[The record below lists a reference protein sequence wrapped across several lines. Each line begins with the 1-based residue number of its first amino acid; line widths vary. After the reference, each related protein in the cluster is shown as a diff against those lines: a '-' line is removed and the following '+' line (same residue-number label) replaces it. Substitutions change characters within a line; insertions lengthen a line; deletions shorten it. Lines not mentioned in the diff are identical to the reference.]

1 MIVAEVASVSDS
13 LSSFIFTILRRS
25 LIDCVAV
32 AIADDVTEQ
41 EREEESH
48 VMIFYCLSCPV
59 SWNITSMF

>member
-32 AIADDVTEQ
+32 VIADDVTEQ

-48 VMIFYCLSCPV
+48 VMIFYCHCLSCPV
-59 SWNITSMF
+59 S

>member
-59 SWNITSMF
+59 S